1 MNLHLPKLL
10 RDNADR
16 PRDFRVVAKGN
27 DEAEIFIYDVIG
39 EDFWTGGGVTADK
52 FMKAVDEAK
61 ASTIHL
67 RINSP
72 GGDVFEARA
81 IVSAMQRSNVRFVA
95 HVDALAASAA
105 SVIAVAADEVLMA
118 PGSMLMIHNAWTLQ
132 MGDKHAMLDTASLL
146 EKIDGTI
153 ADQYAEK
160 TGMDRAEIAALMDAE
175 TWLTPEEAL
184 AQKFADGIEEK
195 AAKAKNAWN
204 LAAYAKAPEPPKE
217 QVGALTVKID
227 ASEAAEMFEDLAR
240 DLQERL
246 AEAEDDESE
255 QLQAKRDRELRLIET
270 TAA

>member
-16 PRDFRVVAKGN
+16 PREFRVVAKG
-27 DEAEIFIYDVIG
+27 DTAEIFIYDVIG
-39 EDFWTGGGVTADK
+39 EDFWTGEGVTAAK
-52 FMKAVDEAK
+52 FMKAVDESK

-81 IVSAMQRSNVRFVA
+81 IVSAMQRSSARFIA

-105 SVIAVAADEVLMA
+105 SVIACAADEVVMA
-118 PGSMLMIHNAWTLQ
+118 PGSMLMIHNAWTLA

-153 ADQYAEK
+153 ADQYADK
-160 TGMDRAEIAALMDAE
+160 TGLSREEVAAMMDAE
-175 TWLTPEEAL
+175 TWITAEDAV
-184 AQKFADGIEEK
+184 AQKFADSIEEK
-195 AAKAKNAWN
+195 AVKAKNAWN
-204 LAAYAKAPEPPKE
+204 LAAYAKAPEAPE
-217 QVGALTVKID
+217 D
-227 ASEAAEMFEDLAR
+227 ATEEEAAEEV
-240 DLQERL
+240 
-246 AEAEDDESE
+246 AEQQDHESE
-255 QLQAKRDRELRLIET
+255 QLQARRERELRLIET

>member
-1 MNLHLPKLL
+1 MNRHLPKLL
-10 RDNADR
+10 RDNKDR
-16 PRDFRVVAKGN
+16 PRDFRVVAKG

-52 FMKAVDEAK
+52 FMKAVDESK

-81 IVSAMQRSNVRFVA
+81 IVSAMQRSSARFIA

-118 PGSMLMIHNAWTLQ
+118 PGSMLMIHNAWTLA

-175 TWLTPEEAL
+175 TWLTPEEAIS
-184 AQKFADGIEEK
+184 QKFADGIEEK

-204 LAAYAKAPEPPKE
+204 LTAYAKAPNDSISLAD
-217 QVGALTVKID
+217 VVADIAARID
-227 ASEAAEMFEDLAR
+227 ALEVAEEVAEPEQNEPEPTHSERYRALM
-240 DLQERL
+240 ERI
-246 AEAEDDESE
+246 A
-255 QLQAKRDRELRLIET
+255 
-270 TAA
+270 

>member
-16 PRDFRVVAKGN
+16 PREFRVVAKGN

-39 EDFWTGGGVTADK
+39 EDFWTGGGVTAAK
-52 FMKAVDEAK
+52 FLKAVDEAK

-81 IVSAMQRSNVRFVA
+81 IVSAMQRSSSRFIA

-105 SVIAVAADEVLMA
+105 SVIAVAADEVIMA
-118 PGSMLMIHNAWTLQ
+118 PGSMLMIHNAWTLA
-132 MGDKHAMLDTASLL
+132 MGDKNAMLDTAGLL

-160 TGMDRAEIAALMDAE
+160 TGATREEMAVLMDAE
-175 TWLTPEEAL
+175 TWMEPEDAI
-184 AQKFADGIEEK
+184 ARGFADSIEPKAEK
-195 AAKAKNAWN
+195 PKNAWN
-204 LAAYAKAPEPPKE
+204 LTAYAKAPARVEDEVTEPTERAPE
-217 QVGALTVKID
+217 PNHN
-227 ASEAAEMFEDLAR
+227 ER
-240 DLQERL
+240 RL
-246 AEAEDDESE
+246 ALLERIA
-255 QLQAKRDRELRLIET
+255 
-270 TAA
+270 

>member
-16 PRDFRVVAKGN
+16 PRNFSVKAKG
-27 DEAEIFIYDVIG
+27 DEAEIYIYDVIG
-39 EDFWTGGGVTADK
+39 EDFWTGGGVTASK
-52 FMKAVDEAK
+52 FLKAVESTN

-81 IVSAMQRSNVRFVA
+81 IVSAMQRSPARFVA

-105 SVIAVAADEVLMA
+105 SVIAVAADEVVMA
-118 PGSMLMIHNAWTLQ
+118 PGSMLMIHNAWTLA
-132 MGDKHAMLDTASLL
+132 MGDKNAMLDTASLL

-160 TGMDRAEIAALMDAE
+160 TGMDRADIAALMDAE
-175 TWLTPEEAL
+175 TWLTADEAVS
-184 AQKFADGIEEK
+184 QKFADGIEPKVEK
-195 AAKAKNAWN
+195 AANAWN
-204 LAAYAKAPEPPKE
+204 LTAYANAPDMSDE
-217 QVGALTVKID
+217 TVSD
-227 ASEAAEMFEDLAR
+227 EAAN
-240 DLQERL
+240 
-246 AEAEDDESE
+246 DDQINE
-255 QLQAKRDRELRLIET
+255 QLRASRDRALRLLET

>member
-27 DEAEIFIYDVIG
+27 DEAELYIYDVIG

-81 IVSAMQRSNVRFVA
+81 IVSYMERSNVRFVA

-118 PGSMLMIHNAWTLQ
+118 PGSMMMIHNAWTLA

-153 ADQYAEK
+153 ADQYAAK

-175 TWLTPEEAL
+175 TWMTPEEAK
-184 AQKFADGIEEK
+184 AQGFADGFEEK
-195 AAKAKNAWN
+195 SKAKNAWN
-204 LAAYAKAPEPPKE
+204 LAAYAKAPEAVVPESAPEPAPENKE
-217 QVGALTVKID
+217 PEQR
-227 ASEAAEMFEDLAR
+227 AAAR
-240 DLQERL
+240 VR
-246 AEAEDDESE
+246 A
-255 QLQAKRDRELRLIET
+255 LRLLET

>member
-16 PRDFRVVAKGN
+16 PRDFRVVAKG
-27 DEAEIFIYDVIG
+27 DTAEIYIYDVIG
-39 EDFWTGGGVTADK
+39 EDFWTGGGVTAAK
-52 FMKAVDEAK
+52 FLKAVDDAN

-81 IVSAMQRSNVRFVA
+81 IVSAMQRSNARFVA

-105 SVIAVAADEVLMA
+105 SVIAVAADEVVMA

-132 MGDKHAMLDTASLL
+132 MGDKNAMLETASLL

-160 TGMDRAEIAALMDAE
+160 TGASREDMAALMDAE
-175 TWLTPEEAL
+175 TWMEAED
-184 AQKFADGIEEK
+184 AIARGFADSIEPK
-195 AAKAKNAWN
+195 AEKAKNAWN
-204 LAAYAKAPEPPKE
+204 LAAYHNAPEIPEPVADEPNHEPE
-217 QVGALTVKID
+217 QLHAARERALRLL
-227 ASEAAEMFEDLAR
+227 DLA
-240 DLQERL
+240 
-246 AEAEDDESE
+246 
-255 QLQAKRDRELRLIET
+255 
-270 TAA
+270 AA

>member
-1 MNLHLPKLL
+1 MLRLPKLL
-10 RDNADR
+10 ADNKDR
-16 PRDFRVVAKGN
+16 PRDFRVVNKG
-27 DEAEIFIYDVIG
+27 DTAEIFIYDVIG

-81 IVSAMQRSNVRFVA
+81 IVSAMQRSSVRFVA

-118 PGSMLMIHNAWTLQ
+118 PGSMLMIHNAWTLA

-153 ADQYAEK
+153 VDQYSEK
-160 TGMDRAEIAALMDAE
+160 TGMGRAEIAALMDAE
-175 TWLTPEEAL
+175 TWLTPEEAV
-184 AQKFADGIEEK
+184 AQNFADGIEEK
-195 AAKAKNAWN
+195 SVKAKNAWN
-204 LAAYAKAPEPPKE
+204 LAAYAKAPEPAEFSLGEEVAVSDE
-217 QVGALTVKID
+217 QIPHPLEQD
-227 ASEAAEMFEDLAR
+227 
-240 DLQERL
+240 Q
-246 AEAEDDESE
+246 SE
-255 QLQAKRDRELRLIET
+255 QLHAARERALRLIET

>member
-1 MNLHLPKLL
+1 MRHLPKLL

-16 PRDFRVVAKGN
+16 PRDFRVVNKG

-39 EDFWTGGGVTADK
+39 EDFWTGGGVTAAK
-52 FMKAVDEAK
+52 FLKAVDEAK
-61 ASTIHL
+61 AQTIHL

-81 IVSAMQRSNVRFVA
+81 IVSAMQRSSARFVA

-132 MGDKHAMLDTASLL
+132 MGDKNAMLETASLL

-153 ADQYAEK
+153 ADQYAAK
-160 TGMDRAEIAALMDAE
+160 TGMKREDIAALMDAE
-175 TWLTPEEAL
+175 TWLTPEEAVS
-184 AQKFADGIEEK
+184 QKFADGIEEK
-195 AAKAKNAWN
+195 AVKAKNAWN
-204 LAAYAKAPEPPKE
+204 LGAYAKAPEIAEESAEIAPEPAE
-217 QVGALTVKID
+217 NP
-227 ASEAAEMFEDLAR
+227 SESTENHA
-240 DLQERL
+240 
-246 AEAEDDESE
+246 E
-255 QLQAKRDRELRLIET
+255 QLRAARERELRLIDT

>member
-16 PRDFRVVAKGN
+16 PRDFRVVAKG
-27 DEAEIFIYDVIG
+27 DEAEIYIYDVIG
-39 EDFWTGGGVTADK
+39 EDFWTGGGVTASK
-52 FMKAVDEAK
+52 FLKAVGETK

-81 IVSAMQRSNVRFVA
+81 IVSAMQRSEARFVA

-105 SVIAVAADEVLMA
+105 SVIAVAADEVVMA
-118 PGSMLMIHNAWTLQ
+118 PGSMLMIHNAWTMA

-153 ADQYAEK
+153 ADQYAAK
-160 TGMDRAEIAALMDAE
+160 TGIDRADIAAMMDAE
-175 TWLTPEEAL
+175 TWLTEDEAVK
-184 AQKFADGIEEK
+184 QGFADSIEPK
-195 AAKAKNAWN
+195 AEKAKNAWN
-204 LAAYAKAPEPPKE
+204 LAAYRFAPEA
-217 QVGALTVKID
+217 V
-227 ASEAAEMFEDLAR
+227 ASEPAAVEP
-240 DLQERL
+240 
-246 AEAEDDESE
+246 EAIEEPAPTEAANDDENHE
-255 QLQAKRDRELRLIET
+255 QIAAARIRQLRLIET